1 MKVEELLKKEGY
13 KLIDDI
19 VTNLKKEG
27 LKDPLE
33 MEATGIFDKIV
44 MNKLIDLI
52 GKEIN
57 KVLEN
62 FIFDHNTKEDK
73 KLWYVRVEE

>member
-1 MKVEELLKKEGY
+1 
-13 KLIDDI
+13 
-19 VTNLKKEG
+19 
-27 LKDPLE
+27 

-62 FIFDHNTKEDK
+62 FIFDPNTKEDK